1 MPKGQNARPFLFTKI
16 IEECYNKIG
25 GANML
30 IKTER
35 KPLDFS
41 VFPQVIRDMSEDN
54 SNASAI
60 IDNLI
65 DLKGES
71 NSLATLILLDDMNIR
86 GIQIYILYKLCG
98 ENIDIFYNKITDITK
113 KDIDSLNKNSAH
125 LCTYKAVFEGTSED
139 RMTNPQKYIFT
150 EEERKEYFVKSNDQK
165 DLYPSITKDEALK
178 IIKDNGFTCGYKL
191 ECINDH
197 YEETYRVFY
206 NDLGDILYIVSLDS
220 PNIFL
225 WKDSKLNAIR
235 KKTDRN
241 IDYVID
247 LKDHPFKTYRKL
259 KMKNLENINDINLL
273 PIIKTK
279 KSIEYLNKNSRY
291 SSCVIASIYDLL
303 SFNKTYKELDNG
315 LKKIY
320 KPLLE
325 NFENK
330 AYDEIIKYLYTEDG
344 LDIANGLQ
352 NVLGYNLSKQKLLD
366 AKDRYCKSHGHEV
379 FSHTKRFMSKLFT
392 EDPYTKNINNKIINV
407 LKHDIIKE
415 TEIN

>member
-1 MPKGQNARPFLFTKI
+1 
-16 IEECYNKIG
+16 
-25 GANML
+25 ML
-30 IKTER
+30 IKIER

-41 VFPQVIRDMSEDN
+41 VFPQVIREMSEDN
-54 SNASAI
+54 SNASAV
-60 IDNLI
+60 IDSLI
-65 DLKGES
+65 DSKGES

-86 GIQIYILYKLCG
+86 GIQIYILYKMC
-98 ENIDIFYNKITDITK
+98 EKNIDSFYNKVTNITK

-125 LCTYKAVFEGTSED
+125 LCTYKAVFEGTIED
-139 RMTNPQKYIFT
+139 RIANPQKYIFT
-150 EEERKEYFVKSNDQK
+150 EEERREYSVKSNVQK
-165 DLYPSITKDEALK
+165 DLYPSITEDEALK
-178 IIKDNGFTCGYKL
+178 IIEDNGFTCGYEL
-191 ECINDH
+191 TCINDH

-206 NDLGDILYIVSLDS
+206 NDLGDILYIISLDS

-225 WKDSKLNAIR
+225 WKDSKLNVIR
-235 KKTDRN
+235 KKADRN

-259 KMKNLENINDINLL
+259 KRKNLENTSDINLL

-279 KSIEYLNKNSRY
+279 KSLEYLSQNSRY

-303 SFNKTYKELDNG
+303 SFNKTYKELDDG
-315 LKKIY
+315 LKAIY

-379 FSHTKRFMSKLFT
+379 LPHTKRFMSKLFS

-407 LKHDIIKE
+407 LKHDIKE
-415 TEIN
+415 TEIK

>member
-1 MPKGQNARPFLFTKI
+1 MLTKI
-16 IEECYNKIG
+16 
-25 GANML
+25 
-30 IKTER
+30 ER

-41 VFPQVIRDMSEDN
+41 VFPQVIREMSEDN
-54 SNASAI
+54 SNASAV
-60 IDNLI
+60 IDSLI
-65 DLKGES
+65 DSKGES
-71 NSLATLILLDDMNIR
+71 NSLATLILLDDVNIR
-86 GIQIYILYKLCG
+86 GIQIYILYKMC
-98 ENIDIFYNKITDITK
+98 EKNIDNFYNKVTNITK

-139 RMTNPQKYIFT
+139 RLANPQKYIFT
-150 EEERKEYFVKSNDQK
+150 EEERREYSVKSNVQK
-165 DLYPSITKDEALK
+165 DLYPSIAEDEALK
-178 IIKDNGFTCGYKL
+178 IIEDNGFTCGYEL
-191 ECINDH
+191 TCINDH

-206 NDLGDILYIVSLDS
+206 NDLGDILYIISLDS

-225 WKDSKLNAIR
+225 WKDSKLNVIR
-235 KKTDRN
+235 KKVDRN

-259 KMKNLENINDINLL
+259 KRKNLVNTNDINLL
-273 PIIKTK
+273 PIIKTE
-279 KSIEYLNKNSRY
+279 KSLEYLSQNSRY

-303 SFNKTYKELDNG
+303 SFNKTYKELDDG

-352 NVLGYNLSKQKLLD
+352 NILGYNLSKQKLLD

-379 FSHTKRFMSKLFT
+379 LPHTKKFMSKLFS

>member
-1 MPKGQNARPFLFTKI
+1 
-16 IEECYNKIG
+16 
-25 GANML
+25 ML
-30 IKTER
+30 IKIER

-41 VFPQVIRDMSEDN
+41 VFPQVIREMSEDN
-54 SNASAI
+54 SNASAV
-60 IDNLI
+60 IDSLI
-65 DLKGES
+65 DSKGES

-86 GIQIYILYKLCG
+86 GIQIYILYKMC
-98 ENIDIFYNKITDITK
+98 EKNIDSFYNKVTNITK

-125 LCTYKAVFEGTSED
+125 LCTYKAVFEGTIED
-139 RMTNPQKYIFT
+139 RIANPQKYIFT
-150 EEERKEYFVKSNDQK
+150 EEERREYSVKSNVQK
-165 DLYPSITKDEALK
+165 DLYPSITEDEALK
-178 IIKDNGFTCGYKL
+178 IIEDNGFTCGYEL
-191 ECINDH
+191 TCINDH

-206 NDLGDILYIVSLDS
+206 NDLGDILYIISLDS

-225 WKDSKLNAIR
+225 WKDSKLNVIR
-235 KKTDRN
+235 KKADRN

-259 KMKNLENINDINLL
+259 KRKNLENTSDINLL
-273 PIIKTK
+273 PIIKTE
-279 KSIEYLNKNSRY
+279 KSLEYLSQNSRY

-303 SFNKTYKELDNG
+303 SFNKTYKELDDG
-315 LKKIY
+315 LKEIY

-352 NVLGYNLSKQKLLD
+352 NILGYNLSKQKLLD

-379 FSHTKRFMSKLFT
+379 LPHTKKFMSKLFS

-407 LKHDIIKE
+407 LKHDIKE
-415 TEIN
+415 TEIK

>member
-1 MPKGQNARPFLFTKI
+1 MLTKI
-16 IEECYNKIG
+16 
-25 GANML
+25 
-30 IKTER
+30 ER

-41 VFPQVIRDMSEDN
+41 VFPQVIREMSEDN
-54 SNASAI
+54 SNASAV
-60 IDNLI
+60 IDSLI
-65 DLKGES
+65 DSKGES
-71 NSLATLILLDDMNIR
+71 NSLATLILLDDVNIR
-86 GIQIYILYKLCG
+86 GIQIYILYKMC
-98 ENIDIFYNKITDITK
+98 EKNIDNFYNKVTNITK

-125 LCTYKAVFEGTSED
+125 LCTYKAVFEGTIED
-139 RMTNPQKYIFT
+139 RIANPQKYIFT
-150 EEERKEYFVKSNDQK
+150 EEERREYSVKSNVQK
-165 DLYPSITKDEALK
+165 DLYPSITEDEALK
-178 IIKDNGFTCGYKL
+178 IIEDNGFTCGYEL
-191 ECINDH
+191 TCINDH

-206 NDLGDILYIVSLDS
+206 NDLGDILYIISLDS

-225 WKDSKLNAIR
+225 WKDSKLNVIR
-235 KKTDRN
+235 KKADRN

-259 KMKNLENINDINLL
+259 KRKNLVNTNDINLL
-273 PIIKTK
+273 PIIKTE
-279 KSIEYLNKNSRY
+279 KSLEYLSQNSRY

-303 SFNKTYKELDNG
+303 SFNKTYKELDDG

-352 NVLGYNLSKQKLLD
+352 NILGYNLSKQKLLD

-379 FSHTKRFMSKLFT
+379 LPHTKKFMSKLFS

>member
-1 MPKGQNARPFLFTKI
+1 MLTKI
-16 IEECYNKIG
+16 
-25 GANML
+25 
-30 IKTER
+30 ER

-41 VFPQVIRDMSEDN
+41 VFPQVIREMSEDN
-54 SNASAI
+54 SNASAV
-60 IDNLI
+60 IDSLI
-65 DLKGES
+65 DSKGES
-71 NSLATLILLDDMNIR
+71 NSLATLILLDDVNIR
-86 GIQIYILYKLCG
+86 GIQIYILYKMC
-98 ENIDIFYNKITDITK
+98 EKNIDNFYNKVTNITK

-139 RMTNPQKYIFT
+139 RLANPQKYIFT
-150 EEERKEYFVKSNDQK
+150 EEERREYSVKSNVQK
-165 DLYPSITKDEALK
+165 DLYPSIAEDEALK
-178 IIKDNGFTCGYKL
+178 IIEDNGFTCGYEL
-191 ECINDH
+191 TCINDH

-206 NDLGDILYIVSLDS
+206 NDLGDILYIISLDS

-225 WKDSKLNAIR
+225 WKDSKLNVIR
-235 KKTDRN
+235 KKVDRN

-247 LKDHPFKTYRKL
+247 LKDHPFKTYKKL
-259 KMKNLENINDINLL
+259 KRKNLVNTNDINLL
-273 PIIKTK
+273 PIIKTE
-279 KSIEYLNKNSRY
+279 KSLEYLSQNSRY

-303 SFNKTYKELDNG
+303 SFNKTYKELDDG

-352 NVLGYNLSKQKLLD
+352 NILGYNLSKQKLLD

-379 FSHTKRFMSKLFT
+379 LPHTKKFMSKLFS

-407 LKHDIIKE
+407 LKHDIKE
-415 TEIN
+415 TEIK

>member
-1 MPKGQNARPFLFTKI
+1 
-16 IEECYNKIG
+16 
-25 GANML
+25 ML
-30 IKTER
+30 IKIER

-41 VFPQVIRDMSEDN
+41 VFPQVIREMSEDN
-54 SNASAI
+54 SNASAV
-60 IDNLI
+60 IDSLI
-65 DLKGES
+65 DSKGES

-86 GIQIYILYKLCG
+86 GIQIYILYKMC
-98 ENIDIFYNKITDITK
+98 EKNIDSFYNKVTNITK

-125 LCTYKAVFEGTSED
+125 LCTYKAVFEGTIED
-139 RMTNPQKYIFT
+139 RIANPQKYIFT
-150 EEERKEYFVKSNDQK
+150 EEERREYSVKSNVQK
-165 DLYPSITKDEALK
+165 DLYPSITEDEALK
-178 IIKDNGFTCGYKL
+178 IIEDNGFTCGYEL
-191 ECINDH
+191 TCINDH

-206 NDLGDILYIVSLDS
+206 NDLGDILYIISLDS

-225 WKDSKLNAIR
+225 WKDSKLNVIR
-235 KKTDRN
+235 KKADRN

-259 KMKNLENINDINLL
+259 KRKNLENTSDINLL
-273 PIIKTK
+273 PIIKTE
-279 KSIEYLNKNSRY
+279 KSLEYLSQNSRY

-303 SFNKTYKELDNG
+303 SFNKTYKELDDG
-315 LKKIY
+315 LKEIY

-379 FSHTKRFMSKLFT
+379 LPHTKRFMSKLFS

-407 LKHDIIKE
+407 LKHDIKE
-415 TEIN
+415 TEIK

>member
-1 MPKGQNARPFLFTKI
+1 
-16 IEECYNKIG
+16 
-25 GANML
+25 ML
-30 IKTER
+30 IKIER

-41 VFPQVIRDMSEDN
+41 VFPQVIREMSEDN
-54 SNASAI
+54 SNASAV
-60 IDNLI
+60 IDSLI
-65 DLKGES
+65 DSKGES

-86 GIQIYILYKLCG
+86 GIQIYILYKMC
-98 ENIDIFYNKITDITK
+98 EKNIDSFYNKVTNITK

-125 LCTYKAVFEGTSED
+125 LCTYKAVFEGTIED
-139 RMTNPQKYIFT
+139 RIANPQKYIFT
-150 EEERKEYFVKSNDQK
+150 EEERREYSVKSNVQK
-165 DLYPSITKDEALK
+165 DLYPSITEDEALK
-178 IIKDNGFTCGYKL
+178 IIEDNGFTCGYEL
-191 ECINDH
+191 TCINDH

-206 NDLGDILYIVSLDS
+206 NDLGDILYIISLDS

-225 WKDSKLNAIR
+225 WKDSKLNVIR
-235 KKTDRN
+235 KKADRN

-259 KMKNLENINDINLL
+259 KRKNLENTSDINLL
-273 PIIKTK
+273 PIIKTE
-279 KSIEYLNKNSRY
+279 KSLEYLSQNSRY

-303 SFNKTYKELDNG
+303 SFNKTYKELDDG
-315 LKKIY
+315 LKEIY

-352 NVLGYNLSKQKLLD
+352 NILGYNLSKQKLLD

-379 FSHTKRFMSKLFT
+379 LPHTKRFMSKLFS

-407 LKHDIIKE
+407 LKHDIKE
-415 TEIN
+415 TEIK

>member
-1 MPKGQNARPFLFTKI
+1 MLTKI
-16 IEECYNKIG
+16 
-25 GANML
+25 
-30 IKTER
+30 ER

-41 VFPQVIRDMSEDN
+41 VFPQVIREMSEDN
-54 SNASAI
+54 SNASAV
-60 IDNLI
+60 IDSLI
-65 DLKGES
+65 DSKGES
-71 NSLATLILLDDMNIR
+71 NSLATLILLDDVNIR
-86 GIQIYILYKLCG
+86 GIQIYILYKMC
-98 ENIDIFYNKITDITK
+98 EKNIDNFYNKVTNITK

-125 LCTYKAVFEGTSED
+125 LCTYKAVFEGASED
-139 RMTNPQKYIFT
+139 RLANPQKYIFT
-150 EEERKEYFVKSNDQK
+150 EEERREYSVKSNVQK
-165 DLYPSITKDEALK
+165 DLYPSIAEDEALK
-178 IIKDNGFTCGYKL
+178 IIEDNGFTCGYEL
-191 ECINDH
+191 TCINDH

-206 NDLGDILYIVSLDS
+206 NDLGDILYIISLDS

-235 KKTDRN
+235 KKTDKN

-352 NVLGYNLSKQKLLD
+352 NILGYSLSKQKLLD

-379 FSHTKRFMSKLFT
+379 LPHTKKFMSKLFS